1 MMGRKEIKKF
11 LINVALFVVIL
22 VFVDFILGSITQKIF
37 FSQKTGKYARATY
50 AIKEAD
56 EDIIVLGS
64 SHAHR
69 HYVPEELKQETG
81 KTVFNAGAEGQQLL
95 YHYGLLKMILEKES
109 KPDLIILNIDDYF
122 LYDTPV
128 AYDRLN
134 DLHPYYG
141 EYRDELY
148 PILKLNSD
156 FIDLK
161 LFFKGYQTNS
171 TLVHALRYY
180 ASPQTT
186 LNGYRPLYGKV
197 TEESLKSMTVIKE
210 YTEKIEG
217 DFVWALKELIK
228 IAKSSDVK
236 LAFVT
241 SPNIL
246 KKNLKGNK
254 SFDLI
259 KQIAKEGEVLFLD
272 YYNDKRF
279 VNQYALYH
287 DISHLNDDG
296 ARLFTKILAN
306 DLINSSV
313 IKKGSK

>member
-1 MMGRKEIKKF
+1 MMTRKEIKKF
-11 LINVALFVVIL
+11 LINIALFVIIL
-22 VFVDFILGSITQKIF
+22 VFIDFVLGSITQKIF

-56 EDIIVLGS
+56 ENIIVLGS

-69 HYVPEELKQETG
+69 HYVPEVFKQEIG
-81 KTVFNAGAEGQQLL
+81 KTAFNAGAEGQQLL
-95 YHYGLLKMILEKES
+95 YHFGLLKMILKKES

-156 FIDLK
+156 FVDLK

-197 TEESLKSMTVIKE
+197 TKESLNSMTIFKE
-210 YTEKIEG
+210 HTEKIEG

-228 IAKSSDVK
+228 TAKSNDVK
-236 LAFVT
+236 LIFVT
-241 SPNIL
+241 SPNVL
-246 KKNLKGNK
+246 EKDLKGNK
-254 SFDLI
+254 SFNKI
-259 KQIAKEGEVLFLD
+259 KQIAKEGEILFLD

-279 VNQYALYH
+279 LNQYDIFH

-296 ARLFTKILAN
+296 ARLFTKILSK
-306 DLINSSV
+306 DLLDRGAIQ
-313 IKKGSK
+313 KGSN